1 MVRKL
6 SSISSNV
13 GTTVRAVVVGILAR
27 IYHIGNPEAGPADK
41 EAQQSGEDV
50 SFGRC
55 FVVQAGDDVL
65 LAGGAGD

>member
-6 SSISSNV
+6 TSIGSDV
-13 GTTVRAVVVGILAR
+13 GATVRTVVVGILAR
-27 IYHIGNPEAGPADK
+27 IYHVGNPEAGPADK
-41 EAQQSGEDV
+41 EAQQTGEDV